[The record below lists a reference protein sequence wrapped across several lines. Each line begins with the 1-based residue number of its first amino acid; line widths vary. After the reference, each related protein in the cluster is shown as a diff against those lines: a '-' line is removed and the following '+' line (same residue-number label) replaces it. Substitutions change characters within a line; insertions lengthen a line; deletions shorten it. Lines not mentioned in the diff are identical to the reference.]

1 MPLPNVDLN
10 LFIVFDVVY
19 EQRNLTRAARILNIT
34 QPAVSN
40 ALKRLR
46 GAFNDPLFVRTPHG
60 VAPTPVADNI
70 STSVKEALH
79 LLNISLAEG
88 DVFAPSISDRTFTFS
103 VNDLDEV
110 IVMPKLMDQLADL
123 APRVSIECFTVPRR
137 DLESELAA
145 GSLDFALDVPLF
157 STRQLCRRQ
166 LSTERYVCIVRPG
179 HPAVGSELT
188 LDQYLDLE
196 HIHVSGR
203 RGGVGHVDRALDR
216 LGRQRNIQLRMQNYM
231 AGPQVVAS
239 TNLALTIP
247 LSLAIMYDMK
257 MLELPFTVETLDQ
270 FLYWHK
276 SADKDQANIWM
287 RGILLGLLG

>member
-1 MPLPNVDLN
+1 MRLPSVDLN

-19 EQRNLTRAARILNIT
+19 EQGNLTRAARILNVT

-46 GAFNDPLFVRTPHG
+46 AAFNDPLFVRTPHG

-88 DVFAPSISDRTFTFS
+88 DVFAPGLSNRTFTFS

-110 IVMPKLMDQLADL
+110 KVIPKLMDKLGGL

-137 DLESELAA
+137 DLESELTA

-157 STRQLCRRQ
+157 ATRQLCRQQ
-166 LSTERYVCIVRPG
+166 LSTEHYVCIVRPG
-179 HPAVGSELT
+179 HPAVGSKLT

-203 RGGVGHVDRALDR
+203 RRGAGHVDRALDR

-247 LSLAIMYDMK
+247 RSLAIMYDMK
-257 MLELPFTVETLDQ
+257 MLELPFNVEALDQ